1 MAQNQIK
8 YTNLFGTDQKMPTTK
23 TTLSSLECEKI
34 IDLCTS
40 KYYGVASSS
49 KQLRNHLLVITLMD
63 AGLRVGELCK
73 LQIKH
78 FWLFGAPVKS
88 LILPPEITKTKRE
101 RCIPCSVRFT
111 QTIILCHK
119 YLWLPDGFDDS
130 DFAFTVRPHG
140 RKITTRQV
148 ERVVRSLSLRA
159 IGRAVHP
166 HLLRHT
172 FATNLLRLTNIRV
185 VQELLGHVSIKST
198 EKYTHPN
205 HDDLTDAIKR
215 LETHNVTA
223 FVNNL

>member
-1 MAQNQIK
+1 M
-8 YTNLFGTDQKMPTTK
+8 
-23 TTLSSLECEKI
+23 LSSLECEKI
-34 IDLCTS
+34 IALCTA
-40 KYYGVASSS
+40 KDYGVTYSS
-49 KQLRNHLLVITLMD
+49 KQLRNRLLVVTLTD

-88 LILPPEITKTKRE
+88 LILPSEITKTKRE
-101 RCIPCSVRFT
+101 RCVPCSLRLT
-111 QTIILCHK
+111 QTIILCHQ

-140 RKITTRQV
+140 HKITTRQV
-148 ERVVRSLSLRA
+148 ERVVSSLSIRA

-166 HLLRHT
+166 HLLRHS
-172 FATNLLRLTNIRV
+172 FATNLLRITNIRV

-205 HDDLTDAIKR
+205 HDDLTDAINK
-215 LETHNVTA
+215 LQTANVTA
-223 FVNNL
+223 FVQNL